1 MTAVVRAVGWRR
13 WVLLRLLA
21 VLVGCLPLLLAEL
34 GCRLLGFSGAAAD
47 SDPFVGFVGSRPLFQ
62 LSSDGQRYQ
71 VSSSRLQ
78 FFQPADFPAVKPA
91 NTSRIFVLG
100 GSTVQGHPFST
111 QTAFPRLLELT
122 LQRLDPARRWEVI
135 NCGGV
140 SYASYRL
147 LPVLQECLRYQPDI
161 VIFCEGQNEFLE
173 DVTYGTRR
181 QLAESAGPLLQVLTR
196 LHCVRALLQLT
207 TAAAPRGS
215 AGTGVL
221 QGPGQTMGSDDRPL
235 LPTEV
240 LTRLDQPDGLQ
251 RFVRDDQHGAVV
263 VQHFQST
270 LQRMVQL
277 CREQRVPFVLVQPPV
292 NLADCPPFKSQF
304 AVHAADQQRMLDMLQ
319 QARSVAGTD
328 RQRAVQLAE
337 QAVQLDDRWAL
348 GWYELG
354 QLQLTSGDFA
364 AAQQSLQRAVDEDV
378 CPLRMT
384 TALQRT
390 MQQVAADTGVPFL
403 NADAL
408 LAARCRGGIVSEQVL
423 VDHVHP
429 SFGGHA
435 DIAIGLAE
443 LLLSKG
449 LTGAAASGWQQSARA
464 ACQAI
469 VQQLDDS
476 YFLQGRRRLAV
487 LRKWAAGRALE
498 LEE

>member
-34 GCRLLGFSGAAAD
+34 GCRLLWSADSAAD
-47 SDPFVGFVGSRPLFQ
+47 ADPFVGFVGSRPLFQ
-62 LSSDGQRYQ
+62 LSPDGQRFQ

-122 LQRLDPARRWEVI
+122 LQRLAPARRWEVI

-181 QLAESAGPLLQVLTR
+181 QLTESAGPLLQVLTR

-207 TAAAPRGS
+207 AAAAAEGS
-215 AGTGVL
+215 TAIGVL
-221 QGPGQTMGSDDRPL
+221 QGPGQGSDDRPL

-251 RFVRDDQHGAVV
+251 RFVRDDQHGGVV

-270 LQRMVQL
+270 LRRMVQL
-277 CREQRVPFVLVQPPV
+277 CREHGVPFVLVQPPV

-304 AVHAADQQRMLDMLQ
+304 SVDVADQQRMLDILQ
-319 QARSVAGTD
+319 QARSVASTD
-328 RQRAVQLAE
+328 RQHAVRLAE
-337 QAVQLDDRWAL
+337 QAVQLDPRWAL

-364 AAQQSLQRAVDEDV
+364 AAKQSLQRAVDEDV

-390 MQQVAADTGVPFL
+390 MQQAATENGVPFL

-408 LAARCRGGIVSEQVL
+408 LAAKCRGEIVSEQVL

-429 SFGGHA
+429 SFGGHT
-435 DIAIGLAE
+435 DIAIALAE
-443 LLLSKG
+443 LLLSEG
-449 LTGAAASGWQQSARA
+449 LTGTAEVGWQQSSRE
-464 ACQAI
+464 ACLAI
-469 VQQLDDS
+469 VQQLDDA